1 MSTPEPDRPRA
12 KEVIEALIE
21 ALHKGTED
29 FYSVSY
35 VPGTYEVYLHPNA
48 LAEFQGSMLDL
59 FRPEAELALQDT
71 LDKLNEKH
79 PIKRVKKAASFF
91 QRLRQSKLMTKA
103 VELASE
109 QEPAI
114 RYRRA
119 GYAWEISLHAAHD
132 AKSIDYLKVIAEL
145 AAPEQQRLDQKK
157 ATRRITV
164 RNRDGTYKT
173 SMAPAGEP
181 PPQPPPTRPVSK
193 ATQRSEEPQR
203 PEEPQR
209 SEEPQPG
216 PPDDTLAGKP
226 LARLTFTDE
235 EGPQSYIM
243 DRPEILIGRSDP
255 EYPHVDLKLNTLTD
269 VSREHLRLRYD
280 ATKKAFFVA
289 DLSSLGAHL
298 DGRALPNDEKIWT
311 PVPDTATFKLAGVN
325 LYINFERLI

>member
-1 MSTPEPDRPRA
+1 MSTPEPDRPQA

-79 PIKRVKKAASFF
+79 PIKRVKKAASFL
-91 QRLRQSKLMTKA
+91 QRIRQSKLMTKA
-103 VELASE
+103 VEMASE
-109 QEPAI
+109 REPAT

-132 AKSIDYLKVIAEL
+132 APSIGYLQVIAEL
-145 AAPEQQRLDQKK
+145 AAPEQQRLDRKK

-173 SMAPAGEP
+173 SLAPEP
-181 PPQPPPTRPVSK
+181 EPEPAPQPPPPKPASK
-193 ATQRSEEPQR
+193 TTQRSEG
-203 PEEPQR
+203 
-209 SEEPQPG
+209 PQPG
-216 PPDDTLAGKP
+216 PADSALVGTP

-255 EYPHVDLKLNTLTD
+255 DYPHVHLKLNTLTD

-280 ATKKAFFVA
+280 ATEQAFFVS